1 MPELKPCPFC
11 GNDNQNFFRYSF
23 KKDRKKRFGVYYD
36 ICEIYC
42 DRCTASV
49 RQAGPGREKAQ
60 EYAEKR
66 WNGRTTAMTGINEAA
81 KEIHE
86 NARAHGWWDEERGF
100 PEVLALIHSEISE
113 ALEEYRKGH
122 GATEI
127 YYGDNG
133 KPEGIP
139 IELADTIIR
148 ILDYCGY
155 AGIDIDAAI
164 TEKHGYNKS
173 RPFRHGGKK
182 C

>member
-1 MPELKPCPFC
+1 
-11 GNDNQNFFRYSF
+11 
-23 KKDRKKRFGVYYD
+23 
-36 ICEIYC
+36 
-42 DRCTASV
+42 
-49 RQAGPGREKAQ
+49 
-60 EYAEKR
+60 
-66 WNGRTTAMTGINEAA
+66 MTGINEAA

-86 NARAHGWWDEERGF
+86 NARAHGWWDEERSF

-113 ALEEYRKGH
+113 ALEEYRNGH

-139 IELADTIIR
+139 IELADAIIR

-164 TEKHGYNKS
+164 TGKHGYNKS